1 MGKTKKFWRI
11 FVCVFF
17 GITFIGVI
25 IFMAFP
31 FTSPR
36 WMTGTIS
43 LSRPESAI
51 RRDLLRITPVGTGK
65 EDVIRIIEERG
76 WTLSWTRAT
85 RGYFIVRGQASDGA
99 TPAQL
104 EDGTAVEIGT
114 QSIRIHLGRFRVILA
129 VDVCVYFAFDEDSN
143 LVDIAIRREMDVI

>member
-1 MGKTKKFWRI
+1 MGKTKRFWKI
-11 FVCVFF
+11 FLIVFI
-17 GITFIGVI
+17 GITIVGGV

-36 WMTGTIS
+36 WMTGAVS

-51 RRDLLRITPVGTGK
+51 RRDLLRITPVGTSK

-76 WTLSWTRAT
+76 WDLRWTRTTA
-85 RGYFIVRGQASDGA
+85 GYFIVRGRASDGA

-104 EDGTAVEIGT
+104 EDGTAVKIGT
-114 QSIRIHLGRFRVILA
+114 QAIRIHLGRFRVILA
-129 VDVCVYFAFDEDSN
+129 VDVAVYFAFDDDSK

>member
-1 MGKTKKFWRI
+1 MVKTKKFWKI

-25 IFMAFP
+25 IFMALP

-36 WMTGTIS
+36 WMTGAIS

-51 RRDLLRITPVGTGK
+51 RRDLLRITPVGTSK
-65 EDVIRIIEERG
+65 EDVIRVIDERG
-76 WTLSWTRAT
+76 WTLRWTRAT
-85 RGYFIVRGQASDGA
+85 SGYYIVRGRASDGA

-114 QSIRIHLGRFRVILA
+114 QSIRIDLGSFFRDFIG
-129 VDVCVYFAFDEDSN
+129 VDVYFAFDEDSN